1 MRTHGFADRNST
13 PTQKRGKE
21 DIGISWDGY
30 IINKFPIENPDGFQ
44 ANDVPLARWADV
56 LLMMAEAEVRQSN
69 AAPSTAAVQAV
80 NDVRSRAGLGGLSA
94 EQTASKDA
102 FLDAIL
108 EERAKEFLYE
118 GMRKIDLIRFNKYAQ
133 ACYKAKKIRPTHQ
146 YMPLPNYIVEQAKNY
161 GKTLEQTY
169 TRPGWEADL
178 SAAR

>member
-1 MRTHGFADRNST
+1 
-13 PTQKRGKE
+13 
-21 DIGISWDGY
+21 
-30 IINKFPIENPDGFQ
+30 
-44 ANDVPLARWADV
+44 
-56 LLMMAEAEVRQSN
+56 MMAEAEVRQSN

-133 ACYKAKKIRPTHQ
+133 ACYKAKKIKPTHQ

-169 TRPGWEADL
+169 TRPGWEAT
-178 SAAR
+178 SAPQDNSRTLNRKQSNEKHIIYRYDTAAQPDRMLRM